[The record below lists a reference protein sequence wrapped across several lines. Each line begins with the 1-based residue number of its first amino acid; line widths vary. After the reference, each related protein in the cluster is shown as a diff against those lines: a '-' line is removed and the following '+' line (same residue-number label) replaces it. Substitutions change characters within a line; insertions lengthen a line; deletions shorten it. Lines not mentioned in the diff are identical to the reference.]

1 MLEALFDYCDV
12 DNDGKMDYVEFANFL
27 NWKDRMPNC
36 GNKPESEEKERELKD
51 GTGTGSEE
59 IERTPGVLRKQIDK
73 AVPVDFLTSSQ
84 LIKATVGGVQTK
96 GNRLLQMMK

>member
-1 MLEALFDYCDV
+1 
-12 DNDGKMDYVEFANFL
+12 MDYVEFANFL

-36 GNKPESEEKERELKD
+36 GNRPESGEKESEVKDGTVTESEENK
-51 GTGTGSEE
+51 
-59 IERTPGVLRKQIDK
+59 RTPEVLRKQIDK

-96 GNRLLQMMK
+96 GNRLFQMMR